1 MKKRLL
7 LNTGKAGQRYFPTQW
22 ALFCLFLFTILFSGL
37 ISISQPV
44 VTVRFAN
51 PEYDCVTQ
59 MYTVDVEFQS
69 DTPDK
74 QLYGM
79 NVRFFYNDYDLEF
92 ISFGEFVTGYGA
104 VSPNPPYVTT
114 STAYGGEL
122 LFGFDGPYEYIN
134 GAIQKTGSTSLTLS
148 TTSWTKIFNMSFLI
162 DDPESFNSGNFC
174 PSLVWDLKED
184 GSGGISAGIIIT
196 LVQGSGST
204 QATPAV
210 VQFNWAYGG
219 SPGFHGNP
227 VETDCIS
234 TICGIAP
241 ATNLPLSNIMA
252 PGMVDI
258 PVWVTDFNDITEF
271 TLAFEYDPAVMT
283 YSNFTPHTSFNGALV
298 VTDVSGTGGKRN
310 VNLSYSGDVIS
321 LPDSSDLALIHF
333 NFLMGETALNWLA
346 DGVSCKYFGPGN
358 IPLPDTPYSDFYLD
372 GSVTLLLAPLTKI
385 DSAVAQ
391 EGDFVSF
398 PVKVWDYNN
407 IQGGSLTLDFDPA
420 SLTYYNATPHAAL
433 NGSFTA
439 NIISSGR
446 LGMSW
451 SGNSISLPD
460 GSVLVYVTFLYA
472 GGVIPLVWF
481 DDGTSCQYFYGGS
494 GSPLY
499 AEPFST
505 FYIDGN
511 VAPAEFVWTGEISGD
526 WDDAGNWFDSIVPDR
541 FTNVTLDPS
550 FSRSENW
557 PAFDGDF
564 TLGIHCK
571 NLVINANAQFS
582 VSGDLTINP
591 GHTLEMTGSG
601 TLHIGGGWTNS
612 GTFIPGTGTVRF
624 NGPDP
629 SEIGVG
635 VPPADYVAAYIL
647 TSFDAGMTPVTGG
660 IAGPTG
666 DNAHSDVPLGFDFTY
681 LGTTYSQARV
691 NTNGWLSMNLSGDDG
706 SSSDNNMLFE
716 SFGPSTVIAPWWDD
730 LTADAGSSISY
741 VTTGVAPDRIFTV
754 EWKDILS
761 YSSGSTV
768 RLNFQVKLHETTNVI
783 EFCYGDKTAGTHHS
797 LEGASIGIKD
807 ATGGPGNYLEATLN
821 TTHIPFPCLRSE
833 TDWPTNNYRFTPPA
847 ENNAE
852 VFYHVIIEKING
864 VLAIQKDTQVT
875 GTN

>member
-298 VTDVSGTGGKRN
+298 VTDVSGT
-310 VNLSYSGDVIS
+310 
-321 LPDSSDLALIHF
+321 
-333 NFLMGETALNWLA
+333 
-346 DGVSCKYFGPGN
+346 
-358 IPLPDTPYSDFYLD
+358 
-372 GSVTLLLAPLTKI
+372 
-385 DSAVAQ
+385 
-391 EGDFVSF
+391 
-398 PVKVWDYNN
+398 
-407 IQGGSLTLDFDPA
+407 
-420 SLTYYNATPHAAL
+420 
-433 NGSFTA
+433 
-439 NIISSGR
+439 
-446 LGMSW
+446 
-451 SGNSISLPD
+451 
-460 GSVLVYVTFLYA
+460 
-472 GGVIPLVWF
+472 
-481 DDGTSCQYFYGGS
+481 
-494 GSPLY
+494 
-499 AEPFST
+499 
-505 FYIDGN
+505 
-511 VAPAEFVWTGEISGD
+511 
-526 WDDAGNWFDSIVPDR
+526 
-541 FTNVTLDPS
+541 
-550 FSRSENW
+550 
-557 PAFDGDF
+557 
-564 TLGIHCK
+564 
-571 NLVINANAQFS
+571 
-582 VSGDLTINP
+582 
-591 GHTLEMTGSG
+591 
-601 TLHIGGGWTNS
+601 
-612 GTFIPGTGTVRF
+612 
-624 NGPDP
+624 
-629 SEIGVG
+629 
-635 VPPADYVAAYIL
+635 
-647 TSFDAGMTPVTGG
+647 
-660 IAGPTG
+660 
-666 DNAHSDVPLGFDFTY
+666 
-681 LGTTYSQARV
+681 
-691 NTNGWLSMNLSGDDG
+691 
-706 SSSDNNMLFE
+706 
-716 SFGPSTVIAPWWDD
+716 
-730 LTADAGSSISY
+730 
-741 VTTGVAPDRIFTV
+741 
-754 EWKDILS
+754 
-761 YSSGSTV
+761 
-768 RLNFQVKLHETTNVI
+768 
-783 EFCYGDKTAGTHHS
+783 
-797 LEGASIGIKD
+797 
-807 ATGGPGNYLEATLN
+807 
-821 TTHIPFPCLRSE
+821 
-833 TDWPTNNYRFTPPA
+833 
-847 ENNAE
+847 
-852 VFYHVIIEKING
+852 
-864 VLAIQKDTQVT
+864 
-875 GTN
+875 